1 MLRHLVDMLLRR
13 CGRGFRS
20 GSGRRRARL
29 QRCCRGEAASL
40 RLLSALGPPKGVSR
54 GCG

>member
-1 MLRHLVDMLLRR
+1 MLRHLVDRLLRNADVV
-13 CGRGFRS
+13 S
-20 GSGRRRARL
+20 GQVRVAGARL